1 VTSLRALRDHIT
13 NALDFLS
20 GAELVLYSNSVRMAA
35 DRVSWHAPSNA
46 PFFLERGP
54 ASPDQYL
61 AWVTGGHY
69 SATLPDGSLLQ
80 LTYEVEDG
88 EVTGHRLAYVPCP
101 VVLDERLLWEGEPI
115 ADTVR
120 VYLDEPTHS
129 AIALRSPVR
138 VDLDMSAADAG
149 HPAAHLTLNESDCR
163 IACVAPMHPYRFID
177 FVFRH
182 FYPRLRLSQEDWFR
196 EASRSL
202 LGDRVLADEDRA
214 FPHLAWDLHPSL
226 SY

>member
-1 VTSLRALRDHIT
+1 M
-13 NALDFLS
+13 DFLTD
-20 GAELVLYSNSVRMAA
+20 AELVLYSNSVRMGAR
-35 DRVSWHAPSNA
+35 RVTWHPASNS
-46 PFFLERGP
+46 PFFIERGP
-54 ASPDQYL
+54 ANASQYL
-61 AWVTGGHY
+61 DWVMGGHY

-80 LTYEVEDG
+80 LTYEIDGG

-120 VYLDEPTHS
+120 VYLDEPTGS

-138 VDLDMSAADAG
+138 VDLDLRAASAG
-149 HPAAHLTLNESDCR
+149 HPAAHLTFNESDCR

-182 FYPRLRLSQEDWFR
+182 FYPTLRATQEEWFR
-196 EASRSL
+196 EASRSM
-202 LGDRVLADEDRA
+202 LGSRVLADEDRA
-214 FPHLAWDLHPSL
+214 FPHLAWDLHPGL
-226 SY
+226 AR